1 MLLFNVAFLAGLCFD
16 RDGFLR
22 TMVLL
27 EDFTTKN
34 NAKDNKYL
42 IKCCE
47 FCKYHLG
54 QSIYILVI
62 FVVRYKRTVDMEG
75 LSVSRVKVIFEISG
89 KGIAEGEIVRHSS
102 PLTSATILRSLP
114 LQGRANMFENKFVYV
129 ETHLG
134 LGREKQRTRF
144 KRGEIAF
151 MTLNGSIC
159 IFLTETV
166 SAPMNPVGS
175 IDSHLEL
182 MEAVKP
188 GDILVIKRA
197 Q

>member
-1 MLLFNVAFLAGLCFD
+1 
-16 RDGFLR
+16 
-22 TMVLL
+22 
-27 EDFTTKN
+27 
-34 NAKDNKYL
+34 
-42 IKCCE
+42 
-47 FCKYHLG
+47 
-54 QSIYILVI
+54 
-62 FVVRYKRTVDMEG
+62 
-75 LSVSRVKVIFEISG
+75 
-89 KGIAEGEIVRHSS
+89 
-102 PLTSATILRSLP
+102 
-114 LQGRANMFENKFVYV
+114 MFEDKFVYV
-129 ETHLG
+129 ETDLG

-182 MEAVKP
+182 MEAIKP
-188 GDILVIKRA
+188 GDILVIKRG

>member
-1 MLLFNVAFLAGLCFD
+1 M
-16 RDGFLR
+16 
-22 TMVLL
+22 
-27 EDFTTKN
+27 
-34 NAKDNKYL
+34 
-42 IKCCE
+42 
-47 FCKYHLG
+47 
-54 QSIYILVI
+54 VI
-62 FVVRYKRTVDMEG
+62 FVVRYKGTVDMERV
-75 LSVSRVKVIFEISG
+75 SVSRVKVIFEISG

-114 LQGRANMFENKFVYV
+114 IQGRTNMFENKFVYV
-129 ETHLG
+129 ETDLG

-175 IDSHLEL
+175 IESHLEL
-182 MEAVKP
+182 MEAIKP
-188 GDILVIKRA
+188 GDILVIKRG

>member
-1 MLLFNVAFLAGLCFD
+1 MD
-16 RDGFLR
+16 
-22 TMVLL
+22 LL

-34 NAKDNKYL
+34 TAKDNKYL

-47 FCKYHLG
+47 FCKYPWYR
-54 QSIYILVI
+54 SIYILVLLVI
-62 FVVRYKRTVDMEG
+62 RFEGVFGMEG
-75 LSVSRVKVIFEISG
+75 GSVSRVKVILEISS

-114 LQGRANMFENKFVYV
+114 MQGRANMFENKFVYV

-188 GDILVIKRA
+188 GDILVIKR
-197 Q
+197 